1 VRRIVVDPG
10 VLVSAIITPNGPPAE
25 IVRAI
30 REERL
35 RLVVCPH
42 LLAELLGVLQREKF
56 RGYVTIDEA
65 EQYVAGLASIAEA
78 RPDPTVEAPISRDPK
93 DDYLVALAR
102 ESSADALVTGD
113 ADLLVLE
120 DTGLTVV
127 NPTMFVDG
135 LESEPK

>member
-1 VRRIVVDPG
+1 MHRIVVDPG
-10 VLVSAIITPNGPPAE
+10 VLVSAIITPTGPPAE

-56 RGYVTIDEA
+56 RRYITIEEA
-65 EQYVAGLASIAEA
+65 EQYVAGLASIAETHPNPA
-78 RPDPTVEAPISRDPK
+78 VEDPISRDPK
-93 DDYLVALAR
+93 DDYLVALGRA
-102 ESSADALVTGD
+102 SSVNAVVSGD

-120 DTGLTVV
+120 DTQVPIV
-127 NPTMFVDG
+127 NPTTFVEG
-135 LESEPK
+135 LTPEPT

>member
-1 VRRIVVDPG
+1 VQRVVVDPG
-10 VLVSAIITPNGPPAE
+10 VLVSAIITPAGPPAE

-42 LLAELLGVLQREKF
+42 LLAELLGVLHREKF
-56 RGYVTIDEA
+56 RAYITIEEA
-65 EQYVAGLASIAEA
+65 EQYVAGVASIADA
-78 RPDPTVEAPISRDPK
+78 HPDPLVEAPISRDPK

-102 ESSADALVTGD
+102 ASSADVLVSGD

-120 DTGLTVV
+120 NNEPPVRS
-127 NPTMFVDG
+127 PTAFVDG
-135 LESEPK
+135 LATEPT